1 MLTELPPVK
10 AGAGIEGALWTFES
24 LIWAP
29 EYINND
35 GDNNDKRRRR
45 VDDDEDNS
53 RKDKKED

>member
-1 MLTELPPVK
+1 MK